1 MIRAGGLA
9 LLVAL
14 AGCSHTPPARDAAIP
29 SVCEDQ
35 VYADPVVKDLIL
47 KGAGSES
54 FRASHMTQLQDAKLD
69 AARRCMRQKGIQQP
83 G

>member
-9 LLVAL
+9 LLIAL
-14 AGCSHTPPARDAAIP
+14 AGCSHPPPAPGAAIP

-35 VYADPVVKDLIL
+35 VYADPVVKDLIM

-54 FRASHMTQLQDAKLD
+54 FRASHMNQLKDAKLD
-69 AARRCMRQKGIQQP
+69 AARRCMLQKGIAQP

>member
-1 MIRAGGLA
+1 MIRAGGVA
-9 LLVAL
+9 LLVVL
-14 AGCSHTPPARDAAIP
+14 AGCSHPPPAPDAPIP

-47 KGAGSES
+47 KGAGSKS
-54 FRASHMTQLQDAKLD
+54 FRVSHASQLQSAKLD
-69 AARRCMRQKGIQQP
+69 AARRCMRQKGIAQP